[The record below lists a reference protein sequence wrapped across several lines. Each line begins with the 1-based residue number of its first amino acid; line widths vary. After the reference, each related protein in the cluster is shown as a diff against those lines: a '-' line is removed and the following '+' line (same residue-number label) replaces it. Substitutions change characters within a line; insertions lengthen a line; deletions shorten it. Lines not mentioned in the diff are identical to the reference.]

1 MAEWQDIVVPKPKE
15 PYKQNL
21 PFRQTYNEY
30 GYNHNNGMYSLVEE
44 NRDFRKY
51 IENEIRMEEVKTQN
65 ILGQHITDEAN
76 RVNEHTTNEADRV
89 NEHTTARTSYVV
101 NTLQPKI
108 DRIDTTVVSNTSILN
123 QIWQKVMNMT
133 HWI

>member
-65 ILGQHITDEAN
+65 ILGKHITKEAE
-76 RVNEHTTNEADRV
+76 RVNLNTNTRATEIKEKIDAHHT
-89 NEHTTARTSYVV
+89 YVV
-101 NTLQPKI
+101 DTLQPKI
-108 DRIDTTVVSNTSILN
+108 EEIDRKADVNKGLLDL
-123 QIWQKVMNMT
+123 IWGKVRT
-133 HWI
+133 LF